1 MTAWPQHVMVESKR
15 GRVVA
20 MDSVGHVDDR
30 NDVSD
35 VLICGS
41 HGAPCATQL
50 LVWARPRGVFVHD
63 AGIGL
68 GDGGVNGLKLL
79 DAYWIPGCAVDG
91 NSARIS
97 DGRDM
102 YESGTLSRVNHAAE
116 LMGVTK
122 GMSVREAAQ
131 ILLDRNPAFR
141 APARRQIVVHSGEH
155 GSVYALD
162 TVKYAD
168 ERIAGGVLCMGS
180 HAARAMADY
189 VEEMTYRLAGVITND
204 AGPSKDES
212 GIAGLAQLDGI
223 AMPAAA
229 VACATARVGDARST
243 YADGRISALNE
254 TASSLGIRRGETASS
269 AAAKMLEHAAAARK
283 NDGE

>member
-1 MTAWPQHVMVESKR
+1 MTEWPQYEMVRTSR
-15 GRVVA
+15 GRILA

-50 LVWARPRGVFVHD
+50 LAWCRPRGVFVHD

-68 GDGGVNGLKLL
+68 GDGGANGLKLL
-79 DAYWIPGCAVDG
+79 DGYMIPGAAVDG

-102 YESGTLSRVNHAAE
+102 YENGIVSRANQSAG
-116 LMGVTK
+116 LMGVAE
-122 GMSVREAAQ
+122 GMTVREAAQ
-131 ILLDRNPAFR
+131 ILLDRNPAIR
-141 APARRQIVVHSGEH
+141 PPARRQIRVHSDEL

-168 ERIAGGVLCMGS
+168 SRIAGGVLCMGS

-189 VEEMTYRLAGVITND
+189 VEEMDYRLAGVITND
-204 AGPSKDES
+204 AGPSKDQS
-212 GIAGLAQLDGI
+212 GIQGLAQLDRI
-223 AMPAAA
+223 AVPAAA
-229 VACATARVGDARST
+229 VSGATARVGDAVST
-243 YADGRISALNE
+243 YSTGRISFLNE
-254 TASSLGIRRGETASS
+254 TARRIGITEGQS
-269 AAAKMLEHAAAARK
+269 AREAARLMLQHAK
-283 NDGE
+283 AS

>member
-1 MTAWPQHVMVESKR
+1 MTVWPQHEMIKSVR
-15 GRVVA
+15 GRIMA

-50 LVWARPRGVFVHD
+50 LVWCRPRGVFIHD

-68 GDGGVNGLKLL
+68 ADGGVNGLKLL
-79 DAYWIPGCAVDG
+79 DEYLIPGSSVDG
-91 NSARIS
+91 KTARIS
-97 DGRDM
+97 DGKDM
-102 YESGTLSRVNHAAE
+102 YENGRVSRANRAAR
-116 LMGVTK
+116 LMGIEE
-122 GMSVREAAQ
+122 GMPVRDAAQ
-131 ILLDRNPAFR
+131 ILLDRNPAMR
-141 APARRQIVVHSGEH
+141 PPARRQIKVHADEL

-168 ERIAGGVLCMGS
+168 SRIAGGVLCMGS

-189 VEEMTYRLAGVITND
+189 VEDMDYRLAGVITND

-212 GIAGLAQLDGI
+212 GIGGLARLDRI
-223 AMPAAA
+223 PMPAAA
-229 VACATARVGDARST
+229 VSCQTARVGDARST
-243 YADGRISALNE
+243 YLTGRISFLNE
-254 TASSLGIRRGETASS
+254 TAKSIGIKAGDPAH
-269 AAAKMLEHAAAARK
+269 AAARLMLEHAAK
-283 NDGE
+283 QKKS

>member
-1 MTAWPQHVMVESKR
+1 MTAWPQHVMVESPR

-20 MDSVGHVDDR
+20 MDSVGHVDAR

-68 GDGGVNGLKLL
+68 GEGGVNGLKLL
-79 DAYWIPGCAVDG
+79 DTYWIPGGAVDG
-91 NSARIS
+91 GSARIS

-102 YESGTLSRVNHAAE
+102 YESGRLSRVNHAAA
-116 LMGVTK
+116 LMGLSA
-122 GMSVREAAQ
+122 GMGVREAAQ

-141 APARRQIVVHSGEH
+141 APARRQIVVHRGDE
-155 GSVYALD
+155 GSVFALD

-189 VEEMTYRLAGVITND
+189 VEEMGYRLAGVITND
-204 AGPSKDES
+204 AGPSKDQS
-212 GIAGLAQLDGI
+212 GIAGLAQLDRI
-223 AMPAAA
+223 VLPAAA
-229 VACATARVGDARST
+229 VGCASARVGDALST
-243 YADGRISALNE
+243 YFDGRIAALNR
-254 TASSLGIRRGETASS
+254 TAAAIGIALGETAVS
-269 AAAKMLEHAAAARK
+269 AAAKMLANAALRTADR
-283 NDGE
+283 GE

>member
-1 MTAWPQHVMVESKR
+1 MTKWPQHVMVESPR
-15 GRVVA
+15 GRIVA
-20 MDSVGHVDDR
+20 MDSVGHVDHR

-50 LVWARPRGVFVHD
+50 LVWCRPRGVFIHD

-68 GDGGVNGLKLL
+68 GEGGVNGLKLL
-79 DAYWIPGCAVDG
+79 ESYLIPGAAVDG

-102 YESGTLSRVNHAAE
+102 YENGIVSRVNGSAV
-116 LMGVTK
+116 LMGVEK
-122 GMSVREAAQ
+122 GMTVREAAQ

-141 APARRQIVVHSGEH
+141 PPARRQIKVHSDEL

-168 ERIAGGVLCMGS
+168 SRIAGGVLCMGS

-189 VEEMTYRLAGVITND
+189 VEEMDYRLAGVITND
-204 AGPSKDES
+204 AGPSKDRS
-212 GIAGLAQLDGI
+212 GIAGLAQLDRI
-223 AMPAAA
+223 RTPAAA
-229 VACATARVGDARST
+229 VACASARVGDACST
-243 YADGRISALNE
+243 YFDGRISALNE
-254 TASSLGIRRGETASS
+254 TA
-269 AAAKMLEHAAAARK
+269 AAAGVTIGEPASAAARK
-283 NDGE
+283 MLEYAAREKNKG

>member
-1 MTAWPQHVMVESKR
+1 MTAWPQHVMVESQR
-15 GRVVA
+15 GRIVA
-20 MDSVGHVDDR
+20 MDSVGHVDER

-50 LVWARPRGVFVHD
+50 LVWARPRGVFIHD

-68 GDGGVNGLKLL
+68 GEGGVNGLKLL
-79 DAYWIPGCAVDG
+79 DAYWIPGAAVDG
-91 NSARIS
+91 HSARIS

-102 YESGTLSRVNHAAE
+102 YENGTLSRVNHAAE
-116 LMGVTK
+116 LMGLAE
-122 GMSVREAAQ
+122 GMSTREAAQ
-131 ILLDRNPAFR
+131 ILLDRNPVFR
-141 APARRQIVVHSGEH
+141 PPARRQIVVHSGEH

-212 GIAGLAQLDGI
+212 GIAGLAQLDRI

-243 YADGRISALNE
+243 YFDGRISALNE
-254 TASSLGIRRGETASS
+254 TAASLGIKAGDTASS
-269 AAAKMLEHAAAARK
+269 AAAKMLEHMASARNGK
-283 NDGE
+283 GA

>member
-1 MTAWPQHVMVESKR
+1 VTEWPQYEMVRTSR
-15 GRVVA
+15 GRILA

-50 LVWARPRGVFVHD
+50 LAWCRPRGVFVHD

-68 GDGGVNGLKLL
+68 GDGGANGLKLL
-79 DAYWIPGCAVDG
+79 DGYMIPGAAVDG

-102 YESGTLSRVNHAAE
+102 YENGIVSRANQSAG
-116 LMGVTK
+116 LMGVAE
-122 GMSVREAAQ
+122 GMTVREAAQ
-131 ILLDRNPAFR
+131 ILLDRNPAIR
-141 APARRQIVVHSGEH
+141 PPARRQIRVHSDEL

-168 ERIAGGVLCMGS
+168 SRIAGGVLCMGS

-189 VEEMTYRLAGVITND
+189 VEEMDYRLAGVITND
-204 AGPSKDES
+204 AGPSKDQS
-212 GIAGLAQLDGI
+212 GIQGLAQLDRI
-223 AMPAAA
+223 AVPAAA
-229 VACATARVGDARST
+229 VSGATARVGDAVST
-243 YADGRISALNE
+243 YSTGRISFLNE
-254 TASSLGIRRGETASS
+254 TARRIGITEGQS
-269 AAAKMLEHAAAARK
+269 AREAARLMLQHAK
-283 NDGE
+283 AS

>member
-1 MTAWPQHVMVESKR
+1 MTLWPQNVMVANSR
-15 GRVVA
+15 GRIVA
-20 MDSVGHVDDR
+20 MDSVGHVDER

-50 LVWARPRGVFVHD
+50 LVWCRPRGVFVHD

-68 GDGGVNGLKLL
+68 GEGGAEGLKLL
-79 DAYWIPGCAVDG
+79 DAYLIPGAAVDG

-102 YESGTLSRVNHAAE
+102 YENGVVSRANRAAA
-116 LMGVTK
+116 LMGVTP
-122 GMSVREAAQ
+122 GMPVRKAAQ
-131 ILLDRNPAFR
+131 ILLDRNPVFR
-141 APARRQIVVHSGEH
+141 APQRRQIKVHSDELGN
-155 GSVYALD
+155 VFALD

-168 ERIAGGVLCMGS
+168 SRIAGGVLCMGS

-189 VEEMTYRLAGVITND
+189 VEEMDYRLAGVITND

-212 GIAGLAQLDGI
+212 GIAGLAQLDRI
-223 AMPAAA
+223 NMPAAT
-229 VACATARVGDARST
+229 VGCATARIGDARST
-243 YADGRISALNE
+243 YFQGRISSYNQ
-254 TASSLGIRRGETASS
+254 S
-269 AAAKMLEHAAAARK
+269 AAAIGVRQGQSASKAAQLMLKHASEKSR
-283 NDGE
+283 